1 MSNIF
6 NNIKVYIIPI
16 KLSEYELAYFCRL
29 VDKHGGSV
37 CQNQKESTL
46 ILTALRSLSRINRN
60 IKNHEI
66 PVIDI
71 QWLKGCD
78 KANDLLSFNGYILV
92 EPIQQ
97 PTLQQSVEQ
106 SAEILNRKFSS
117 LPPEKLLF
125 EDSPNS
131 RYISENGDSDDE
143 ENIDI
148 DPSFIN
154 TKYEC
159 LRPTP
164 YAPMFNK
171 RLVSLLLILEKKR
184 TFDNED
190 RRSLSYRHAISA
202 IKAYPREIKS
212 SKEAAKIIGV
222 GKKMA
227 EKIRVFLNTGTIEEA
242 ELLRSDEKFRTLSL
256 FNRVFGAGVVTANSW
271 WNLGYRTLQEVLDKG
286 NISSV
291 LRIGINLLPDFDQ
304 LMSREDVEEIIEI
317 VKKELQDID
326 DNSFVIPVGGYRRG
340 KEKNGDVDLLVSSS
354 KSVTGLLDQLTKRLI
369 TKGFLKHK
377 LWNSTRD
384 SQNRRL
390 IDNFEKCFC
399 SFLQPSTRLHRQVD
413 IIIVPSEELP
423 MAVLGWTGSRQFE
436 RSIRDYAKKEKG
448 LSVNNQSIH
457 KLVCGSK
464 QKLTVTSERESFEI
478 IGIPYIE
485 PELRNC

>member
-1 MSNIF
+1 M
-6 NNIKVYIIPI
+6 
-16 KLSEYELAYFCRL
+16 
-29 VDKHGGSV
+29 
-37 CQNQKESTL
+37 
-46 ILTALRSLSRINRN
+46 TALRSLSRIDRN
-60 IKNHEI
+60 IKNRQI

-71 QWLKGCD
+71 QWLKECD

-92 EPIQQ
+92 EPIQ
-97 PTLQQSVEQ
+97 LQQSVEPTR

-117 LPPEKLLF
+117 LPPENLLF
-125 EDSPNS
+125 EDSTNS
-131 RYISENGDSDDE
+131 SNRYNSENDDSDDE

-164 YAPMFNK
+164 YAPIFNK
-171 RLVSLLLILEKKR
+171 RLVSLLLILERKR
-184 TFDNED
+184 TLDNEY

-242 ELLRSDEKFRTLSL
+242 ELLRSDEKFRALSL
-256 FNRVFGAGVVTANSW
+256 FKKVFGVGVVTANAW

-286 NISSV
+286 NISSA
-291 LRIGINLLPDFDQ
+291 LRNGINLLPDFDQ
-304 LMSREDVEEIIEI
+304 LMNREDVEEIIEI
-317 VKKELQDID
+317 VKKELQDI
-326 DNSFVIPVGGYRRG
+326 NHNGFVIPVGGYRRG

-354 KSVTGLLDQLTKRLI
+354 NSVAELLDQLTKRLI
-369 TKGFLKHK
+369 TKGYLKHK
-377 LWNSTRD
+377 LWNSTQE

-390 IDNFEKCFC
+390 TDNFEK
-399 SFLQPSTRLHRQVD
+399 PSTGLHRQVD

-423 MAVLGWTGSRQFE
+423 TAILGWTGSRQFE
-436 RSIRDYAKKEKG
+436 RSIRDYARKEKG
-448 LSVNNQSIH
+448 LSVNNQSIQ
-457 KLVCGSK
+457 KLVRGSK
-464 QKLTVTSERESFEI
+464 QRLTVTSEREGFEI